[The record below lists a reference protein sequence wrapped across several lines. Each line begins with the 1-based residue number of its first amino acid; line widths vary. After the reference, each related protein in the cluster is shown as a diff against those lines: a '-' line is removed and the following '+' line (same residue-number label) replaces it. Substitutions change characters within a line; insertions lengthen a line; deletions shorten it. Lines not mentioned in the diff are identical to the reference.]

1 VKKVVF
7 ALLICCTLDAQV
19 AGPANREYQTK
30 EGRQRLAARL
40 DGAGRDAQQKP
51 RELVALLDL
60 KPGQTVAD
68 IGTGAGYML
77 PYLSS
82 AVGPSG
88 QVIAEDIHPDFLA
101 AAKAKVLSEKL
112 SNVSYVL
119 GTNRAVHLPANSVDV
134 VFVLDAYHHF
144 DYPAEMIGSI
154 REALKKDGRFIVVDY
169 YKKHFYNSDHVRL
182 DPEDVIKEVESHGLR
197 RLSRREFNPNDQ
209 YILIFTKP

>member
-1 VKKVVF
+1 MKLFTF
-7 ALLICCTLDAQV
+7 ALLACCALEAQV

-30 EGRQRLAARL
+30 EGRQRMAGRL
-40 DGAGRDAQQKP
+40 DRAGRDEEQKP
-51 RELVALLDL
+51 KELIALLDF

-77 PYLSS
+77 PYLSA

-88 QVIAEDIHPDFLA
+88 RVIAEDIHPEFLA
-101 AAKAKVLSEKL
+101 TAKAKALSEKL

-134 VFVLDAYHHF
+134 VFALDAYHHF

-154 REALKKDGRFIVVDY
+154 REALKKNGRFIVVDY
-169 YKKHFYNSDHVRL
+169 YKKHFQNSNHVRL

-197 RLSRREFNPNDQ
+197 RFSRREFEQNDQ
-209 YILIFTKP
+209 YILVFTKP